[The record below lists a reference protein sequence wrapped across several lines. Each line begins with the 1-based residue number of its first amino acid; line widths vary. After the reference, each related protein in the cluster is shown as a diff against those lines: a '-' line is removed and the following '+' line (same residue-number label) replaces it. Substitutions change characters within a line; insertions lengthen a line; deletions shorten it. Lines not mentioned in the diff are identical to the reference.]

1 MATKISGQLHPKL
14 TQIFATASLTAL
26 ASFTAMSQPSY
37 AGGTK
42 FYCAAE
48 GGQYF
53 TFTRTEDGQNRKIMG
68 WTSTYFPSQ
77 YSPKKRCQEVS
88 TRFQRNYDNGTLK
101 KIASG
106 IVNKETVICSGSD
119 SNTVCNSGN
128 LLFTLRQ
135 GTNGRE
141 VANRLFNRQAL
152 AGAEIMNQNSDTDDI
167 MFDFD
172 TYLNKLPPEQK

>member
-1 MATKISGQLHPKL
+1 MATKISDQLYPKL
-14 TQIFATASLTAL
+14 TQIFATVSLTAL
-26 ASFTAMSQPSY
+26 ASLASMGQPSY
-37 AGGTK
+37 AGSNK

-68 WTSTYFPSQ
+68 WISNQFPLK

-88 TRFQRNYDNGTLK
+88 RRFQRNYDNGTLK